1 MPPAMRAPPIL
12 FILILASSA
21 AWMSTDLYAP
31 SLPYLPAYFDTSAS
45 MVKLTM
51 SMNLLAYALGTLVHG
66 PLSERF
72 GRRPVLLGGMA
83 GFTITTIGCAAAA
96 SVEQLLVAR
105 VLQGLCAAVEGV
117 VVLAVIRDRFSDEDQ
132 VRALAIYGVATGL
145 TPAVAPVLGAYIYI
159 WFGWR
164 ANFVLLTFIAAAAA
178 ALVWKYLEESGE
190 PDRTALQP
198 VEILRDYLGLLAN
211 TRYLG
216 YVLLGGA
223 TMGFFFAFIT
233 AGPFIVV
240 DQYRLPTQFVGYFQA
255 LAVACFTVG
264 SLLTGRLVR
273 RYPMQRVLALGVA
286 IAAVGC
292 IVLVVGVFGGLETP
306 WLLALS
312 VCLFAFADGP
322 IFSTTPTLAMNE
334 SDSRT
339 GPAAAMLLSIQLTVG
354 SLAALAVSVLHDG
367 TTRPFAATLGVLTV
381 VIVAVFAGLQ
391 KNERNAREE
400 V

>member
-1 MPPAMRAPPIL
+1 MRAPLIL

-31 SLPYLPAYFDTSAS
+31 SLPYLPDYFDTSAA

-51 SMNLLAYALGTLVHG
+51 SMNLFAYALATLVHG

-72 GRRPVLLGGMA
+72 GRRPVLLWGMA

-96 SVEQLLVAR
+96 TIGQLLAAR

-132 VRALAIYGVATGL
+132 VRALAIYGIATGL
-145 TPAVAPVLGAYIYI
+145 TPALAPVLGAYIYI

-164 ANFVLLTFIAAAAA
+164 ANFVLLTLIAAAAA
-178 ALVWKYLEESGE
+178 VLVWKYLEESAE
-190 PDRTALQP
+190 PDGSALRP
-198 VEILRDYLGLLAN
+198 GEILRDYLGLLVNA
-211 TRYLG
+211 RYLG

-240 DQYRLPTQFVGYFQA
+240 DQYGLPTPFVGFFQA
-255 LAVACFTVG
+255 LAVACFMAS
-264 SLLTGRLVR
+264 SLLTGKLVR
-273 RYPMQRVLALGVA
+273 RCPIQRILALGVV
-286 IAAVGC
+286 IAVLGCMVLAVA
-292 IVLVVGVFGGLETP
+292 VFGGFETP
-306 WLLALS
+306 GMLALS
-312 VCLFAFADGP
+312 IALFAFADGP
-322 IFSTTPTLAMNE
+322 IFSTTPTLAMNATN
-334 SDSRT
+334 SRT
-339 GPAAAMLLSIQLTVG
+339 GPAAAMLLAIQLGVG

-367 TTRPFAATLGVLTV
+367 TTRPFAATMTLLTLLM
-381 VIVAVFAGLQ
+381 VIVFAGLR
-391 KNERNAREE
+391 KEA
-400 V
+400 